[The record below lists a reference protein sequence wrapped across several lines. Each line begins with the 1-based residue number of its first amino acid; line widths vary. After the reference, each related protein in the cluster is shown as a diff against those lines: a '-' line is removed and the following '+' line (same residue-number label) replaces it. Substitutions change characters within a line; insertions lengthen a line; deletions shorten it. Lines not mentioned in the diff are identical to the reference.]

1 MDGRSMT
8 TGARLIAVLAFVL
21 AFASQPLALDACAI
35 SCEAARAAR
44 GPVVAAPCH
53 HSSSCATQTTQPTTP
68 GSMVTSPAVLPA
80 LVVSAVEFRVVGV
93 ARSLSHHPPQTLS
106 PPLIPIRV

>member
-21 AFASQPLALDACAI
+21 AYASQPLALDACAV

-53 HSSSCATQTTQPTTP
+53 HTTSCATQITQPTTP
-68 GSMVTSPAVLPA
+68 GSTVTSPA
-80 LVVSAVEFRVVGV
+80 LVPSVAVTAIEVHAVAIAQSRSYHSAQLF
-93 ARSLSHHPPQTLS
+93 SS
-106 PPLIPIRV
+106 PPIPLRV